1 MPAFLFQ
8 LGTEEEWGPFAT
20 WPVDWMSG
28 DNWNTIFSMFYHVQR
43 AGSVDEDADPDFEE
57 MVGGLSF
64 FQLSSVG
71 HSGSGYSWGIVC
83 ARW

>member
-1 MPAFLFQ
+1 
-8 LGTEEEWGPFAT
+8 
-20 WPVDWMSG
+20 MSG

-71 HSGSGYSWGIVC
+71 HSGSGYS
-83 ARW
+83 